1 MDFKYKNVFKLII
14 SILFCQLAGL
24 LSGIFTESGIS
35 NWYSNLEKPAFTPPN
50 WVFAPAW
57 ITLYALMGISFFLI
71 WKNYSSKNKDVN
83 LAIILFFVQLSLNVI
98 WSPVFFGFKQIFGGL
113 IIIFLLFIAILS
125 TILQFYKIS
134 KPAALLLI
142 PYLIWVGFA
151 SVLNFYIWRLN

>member
-1 MDFKYKNVFKLII
+1 MDFKYKNAFKLII

-35 NWYSNLEKPAFTPPN
+35 NWYNNLEKPAFTPPN
-50 WVFAPAW
+50 WVFAPVW

-71 WKNYSSKNKDVN
+71 WKNYSSKNRNVK
-83 LAIILFFVQLSLNVI
+83 LAIILFFVQLFLNVI

-113 IIIFLLFIAILS
+113 IIILLLFIAILL
-125 TILQFYKIS
+125 TILQFYKVS

-142 PYLIWVGFA
+142 PYLIWVGYA
-151 SVLNFYIWRLN
+151 TVLNFYILRLN